1 MTQDF
6 PAFFVTG
13 TDTDVGKTVASAWL
27 ALHLNGS
34 YWKPVQSGITGPTD
48 EQIIRTLTGFLDDR
62 IFPPTYTLTQPLSP
76 HESARRDGVTI
87 EMGRF
92 ALPMAGRPLVVEG
105 AGGLMVPL
113 NDKNFVI
120 DLIAQLGTPA
130 ILVARS
136 GLGTINHTLLSLKAL
151 RDKNIP
157 VAGLIVNGPKTA
169 HNRQALE
176 EYGGVKVLA
185 EIDQLPALTREA
197 LLAVKPEFD
206 LLAHRK
212 AA

>member
-1 MTQDF
+1 MTQEF

-13 TDTDVGKTVASAWL
+13 TDTDVGKTVAAAWL
-27 ALHLNGS
+27 SLHLNAA
-34 YWKPVQSGITGPTD
+34 YWKPVQSGLEGQTD
-48 EQIIRTLTGFLDDR
+48 PQTIHNLTGFPEER
-62 IFPPTYTLTQPLSP
+62 IFPPTYSLTQPLSP
-76 HESARRDGVTI
+76 HEAARRDGLAI
-87 EMGRF
+87 DMGRF
-92 ALPMAGRPLVVEG
+92 TLPSAGRPLVVEG

-113 NDKNFVI
+113 TDQYFVI
-120 DLIAQLGTPA
+120 DLIARLGIPA

-157 VAGLIVNGPKTA
+157 VAGLIINGPKTP

-176 EYGGVKVLA
+176 EYGKVAVLA
-185 EIDQLPALTREA
+185 EIDRLPTLSREA
-197 LLAVKPEFD
+197 LLAIEPEFD
-206 LLAHRK
+206 LLAQRR